1 MLHRGSLKKLLDP
14 KYREPEAVT
23 QQIVAGM
30 NLIYGLLSQHT
41 MLLKDR
47 NTVIICQMI
56 SPDNGAVKVVV
67 AKGQHGTQS
76 TWPPAV
82 L

>member
-1 MLHRGSLKKLLDP
+1 MLHRGSLRKILDP

-47 NTVIICQMI
+47 NTAIICQMI
-56 SPDNGAVKVVV
+56 SPV
-67 AKGQHGTQS
+67 GT
-76 TWPPAV
+76 A
-82 L
+82 